1 MIDTNLFTQPIAL
14 DRQAHRSARLHTPTV
29 RFDRTAKMNAM
40 FVAVAEFGDVCRE
53 YPIVFVDAG
62 QGADGAREVA
72 PMAVLGLVQGENLM
86 LNADGSWG
94 ARYAP
99 ALLRGYPVGL
109 ARTGDDQYAVVID
122 GDANALS
129 ETEGERLF
137 DDAGEPSEMLNQ
149 RRNFIEEL
157 EREAQRTRAACQRLM
172 ALELLQP
179 MRFDATLPDGK
190 QIAVDGFLA
199 VNEEKLGKLDDATVL
214 DLHRNGLMALIHAH
228 QISLPLMRH
237 LVELRLARANN

>member
-1 MIDTNLFTQPIAL
+1 VIDTNLFTKPMAL
-14 DRQAHRSARLHTPTV
+14 DRQAHLTARLHTPTV
-29 RFDRTAKMNAM
+29 RFDRTANMNAM

-62 QGADGAREVA
+62 QGADGTREVA
-72 PMAVLGLVQGENLM
+72 PMAVFGLVQGENLM

-99 ALLRGYPVGL
+99 ALLRGYPIGL
-109 ARTGDDQYAVVID
+109 ARTGDDQYAVVVD
-122 GDANALS
+122 EDAKALS
-129 ETEGERLF
+129 DTDGERLF
-137 DDAGEPSEMLNQ
+137 TDAGEPSDMLSQ

-190 QIAVDGFLA
+190 QLAVDGFLA
-199 VNEEKLGKLDDATVL
+199 VNEEKLAQLPDAAVL
-214 DLHRNGLMALIHAH
+214 EMHKNGLMALVHAH
-228 QISLPLMRH
+228 QISLPLMRN
-237 LVELRLARANN
+237 LVERRLARAAS

>member
-1 MIDTNLFTQPIAL
+1 MIDVNLFTAPIAL
-14 DRQAHRSARLHTPTV
+14 DRNTHRSARLHTPTV

-40 FVAVAEFGDVCRE
+40 FVAAAEFGDVCRE

-62 QGADGAREVA
+62 PGANGTREVA
-72 PMAVLGLVQGENLM
+72 PMAVFGLGAGENLM
-86 LNADGSWG
+86 LNADGSWD

-122 GDANALS
+122 ADANALS

-137 DDAGEPSEMLNQ
+137 DDAGEPSEVLNQ
-149 RRNFIEEL
+149 RRTYIEEF

-172 ALELLQP
+172 ELELLQP

-190 QIAVDGFLA
+190 QLAVDGFLA
-199 VNEEKLGKLDDATVL
+199 VNEERLAHLPDATVVEM
-214 DLHRNGLMALIHAH
+214 HRNGLMALVHAH
-228 QISLPLMRH
+228 QISLPLMRQM
-237 LVELRLARANN
+237 VERRLARAVA

>member
-1 MIDTNLFTQPIAL
+1 MIDTILYTQPIAL
-14 DRQAHRSARLHTPTV
+14 DRQTHRSARLHTPTV

-62 QGADGAREVA
+62 QGADGTREVA
-72 PMAVLGLVQGENLM
+72 PMAVFGLVQGENLM
-86 LNADGSWG
+86 LNADGSWA

-109 ARTGDDQYAVVID
+109 ARTGDDQYAVVVD
-122 GDANALS
+122 EDAKALS
-129 ETEGERLF
+129 QTDGERLF
-137 DDAGEPSEMLNQ
+137 DDAGEPTEMLNQ

-190 QIAVDGFLA
+190 TMAVDGFLA
-199 VNEEKLGKLDDATVL
+199 VNEEKLAQLPDATIIEM
-214 DLHRNGLMALIHAH
+214 HKNGLMALVHAH

-237 LVELRLARANN
+237 LVERRLARASN